1 MDLEAQENK
10 KNILYMDIAKRIS
23 QESKDFTTKVG
34 AVIVKDNRILSMGY
48 NGAPK
53 NFPDDDLPVSSDASL
68 PLIEQKNTYMIH
80 AELNSILN
88 YNGYIKNLEGATL
101 YVTVSPCIECAK
113 VLIQVG
119 IKTIYYLEEYHRS
132 EIWNASKKLLD
143 IGGVKYYKF

>member
-1 MDLEAQENK
+1 
-10 KNILYMDIAKRIS
+10 
-23 QESKDFTTKVG
+23 
-34 AVIVKDNRILSMGY
+34 
-48 NGAPK
+48 
-53 NFPDDDLPVSSDASL
+53 
-68 PLIEQKNTYMIH
+68 MIH

-101 YVTVSPCIECAK
+101 YVTVSPCTECAK